1 MPDLNAFSIMGFEP
15 RPYVD
20 LELLQQR
27 FLELAAQRHPD
38 QGGDAAEFGRLNS
51 ANQTLRDTSKRL
63 RLLAELEEWLEPG
76 KAPTEVPPIAAE
88 LFSPVQQAVSRT
100 EACLRKAAEAT
111 SPLGKAILAKQILQ
125 VMEGCESAAALVR
138 EAVARLDAELQ
149 AIDREWPETKNR
161 EKFLPLIGGYAF
173 TRKWLDQLQEK
184 SFQVSQHLG

>member
-1 MPDLNAFSIMGFEP
+1 MGLEP

-38 QGGDAAEFGRLNS
+38 QGGDAAEFGRLTA
-51 ANQTLRDTSKRL
+51 ANQVLRDHSKRL
-63 RLLAELEEWLEPG
+63 RLLAESEQWLEPG

-100 EACLRKAAEAT
+100 DTCLRKAAEAA

-125 VMEGCESAAALVR
+125 VMEECESATGLVLA
-138 EAVARLDAELQ
+138 AVATLDAELQ
-149 AIDREWPETKNR
+149 ALDREWPQTKDR
-161 EKFLPLIGGYAF
+161 ERLLPLIGGYAF

-184 SFQVSQHLG
+184 SFQLSQHLA